1 MKRNT
6 ALLIA
11 AAFLASFT
19 ASEARSHCQIPC
31 GIYDDPARF
40 VLMAEHIATI
50 EKSMK
55 TIVELSAQEK
65 PDYNQLVRWVA
76 NKDHHADELSEI
88 VTYYFMAQRIK
99 PPEGESEQARAK
111 YLEQITS
118 LHRMLVY
125 SMKAKQTTE
134 LENVEKLRDL
144 MESFKASYLPQ

>member
-65 PDYNQLVRWVA
+65 PDYNQLGRWVA
-76 NKDHHADELSEI
+76 NRTIRRRAERDRHLLLHGA
-88 VTYYFMAQRIK
+88 A
-99 PPEGESEQARAK
+99 GQAA
-111 YLEQITS
+111 
-118 LHRMLVY
+118 
-125 SMKAKQTTE
+125 
-134 LENVEKLRDL
+134 
-144 MESFKASYLPQ
+144 